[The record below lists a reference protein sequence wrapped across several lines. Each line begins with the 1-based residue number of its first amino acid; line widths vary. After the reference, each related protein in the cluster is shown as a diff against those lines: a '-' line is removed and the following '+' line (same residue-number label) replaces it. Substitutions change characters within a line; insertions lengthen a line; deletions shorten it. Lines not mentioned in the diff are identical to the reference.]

1 MGTDNGRS
9 HGIDRCAEWPK
20 VVSQHQDGIEAIE
33 AIDWVRPGALTRAV
47 GVVDDVRSLHRGDHL
62 CWPFPHR
69 DALTLM
75 ASCFV
80 ADGVERGEQIVY
92 FGWCGI
98 DEAHRDVCRV
108 EHLASLLEQRVMV
121 VEATDITHGHGA
133 NIAPERVVDGIR
145 IAAQAAEA
153 AGFNGLRL
161 FADATEL
168 VKTPKD
174 REAFLEM
181 DQGLERLMADG
192 LGVTAICALNTS
204 VLDREAMTDV
214 ACVHPA
220 TYASL
225 APFTVHADR
234 GGKFRLAG
242 EVDWWNYER
251 LERSLGR
258 FHPRGSVIEVDVADL
273 EFIDQRSLL
282 SLEQWAKLHA
292 SRITLVRCQG
302 VVARLAKLLPLEW
315 VVAQRSG

>member
-1 MGTDNGRS
+1 M
-9 HGIDRCAEWPK
+9 
-20 VVSQHQDGIEAIE
+20 SQHQDGIDGIE
-33 AIDWVRPGALTRAV
+33 AIDWVWPGPLTRAV
-47 GVVDDVRSLHRGDHL
+47 GVVEDVRSLHRGDHL

-69 DALTLM
+69 NAFTLM

-80 ADGVERGEQIVY
+80 ADGVERGEQIIY

-108 EHLASLLEQRVMV
+108 EHLASLLEQRVMR
-121 VEATDITHGHGA
+121 VEAMDITHGHGVS
-133 NIAPERVVDGIR
+133 IPPERVVDGIR
-145 IAAQAAEA
+145 IAAVAAEA
-153 AGFNGLRL
+153 AGFTGLRV

-204 VLDREAMTDV
+204 VLDSDAVIDV

-220 TYASL
+220 TYAAL
-225 APFTVHADR
+225 APFTIHAVR
-234 GGKFRLAG
+234 GGSCRLAG
-242 EVDWWNYER
+242 EVDWWNCER

-258 FHPRGSVIEVDVADL
+258 LHPRGSELEVDVADL

-282 SLEQWAKLHA
+282 SLDRWAELRA

-302 VVARLAKLLPLEW
+302 VVARLAELLPLEW